1 MNKMWVVTWTNHVVG
16 QISSDSIKCFEEHDT
31 ALAFAK
37 LILFFCPEDSSPV
50 ILFRRFSN
58 LNLLTK

>member
-37 LILFFCPEDSSPV
+37 LMSGNYQYVNMYAEEAKQWDSQIV
-50 ILFRRFSN
+50 
-58 LNLLTK
+58 